1 MSANGKHLL
10 GPQLLV
16 IDKGGSLN
24 QFISHQ
30 GVRNYFLAAANLC
43 ACGGVVLSSFFVA
56 NGNIIVE
63 KCRPIFKD
71 FHFVLLANDFMSS
84 LLLPPHSIIQ
94 GFGKACEAAYPRQLS
109 PYFCPP
115 SLGAS

>member
-1 MSANGKHLL
+1 M
-10 GPQLLV
+10 
-16 IDKGGSLN
+16 
-24 QFISHQ
+24 
-30 GVRNYFLAAANLC
+30 
-43 ACGGVVLSSFFVA
+43 LSSFFVA

-63 KCRPIFKD
+63 KCRPVFKEL
-71 FHFVLLANDFMSS
+71 HFVLLANDFMSS

-94 GFGKACEAAYPRQLS
+94 GFGKAYAAAYPRQLS